1 MNKWSNFCCR
11 ERGAV
16 EKLGPLVISGAGAV
30 HGEPG
35 TFHQPFFIITLF
47 LSGLSVAVLF
57 LKLVGIKCLFAVDDL
72 LDVLLLSLNTPVH
85 VFLTLWD
92 FISVSF
98 SRKCDFFWK
107 IWLILTALTPL
118 SLLPPASSHLLI
130 PPSVSRL
137 SVGALPPSPPPSLCC
152 LRLPAE
158 SVSNPALLLRGDPLP
173 FLHLSYSFF

>member
-1 MNKWSNFCCR
+1 MIKLLLQR
-11 ERGAV
+11 ERSCWKAWPACYFRRRCSPWRAGDFPPTILYYHIV
-16 EKLGPLVISGAGAV
+16 FEQPLCGC
-30 HGEPG
+30 
-35 TFHQPFFIITLF
+35 
-47 LSGLSVAVLF
+47 SV
-57 LKLVGIKCLFAVDDL
+57 LKWVGIKCLFAVDDL